1 MEEGND
7 DNGSGDQTTATYA
20 LKGTNLTPLPPKF
33 GASNKYLAS
42 TLLHDSLLSSLGRV
56 LQYSES
62 GITLDS
68 ALALADLPTGGE
80 AIIAGSTIA
89 QACLGELW
97 GEEKYGKT
105 KPSDVDVYCT
115 AKAAPL
121 VRSVSRLMIQ
131 SSGKRFVW
139 TRLLFQ

>member
-1 MEEGND
+1 MK
-7 DNGSGDQTTATYA
+7 A
-20 LKGTNLTPLPPKF
+20 LNLTPLQPKH

-68 ALALADLPTGGE
+68 TLALDLPSGS

-97 GEEKYGKT
+97 GEGKYNK
-105 KPSDVDVYCT
+105 KRSDVDVYCT

-121 VRSVSRLMIQ
+121 IRSVS
-131 SSGKRFVW
+131 
-139 TRLLFQ
+139 T